1 MTVMEKAASIV
12 SSDLILQERNRFEM
26 NLPTVL
32 VRRKINR
39 RKKDRTKT
47 YVILCGKV
55 ACYTVC
61 DGPAE
66 SPVRTS
72 ASSEQRVSPKTVECT
87 VLTTLT
93 RAATRI
99 YDMLTVSDRSC

>member
-1 MTVMEKAASIV
+1 
-12 SSDLILQERNRFEM
+12 M
-26 NLPTVL
+26 NLPTGL

-47 YVILCGKV
+47 DVILCGKV
-55 ACYTVC
+55 ACYTVG

-66 SPVRTS
+66 RPVRAS
-72 ASSEQRVSPKTVECT
+72 ASSEQRVSPQTVESS
-87 VLTTLT
+87 VLTWLT

-99 YDMLTVSDRSC
+99 YDMLTVSDRSF